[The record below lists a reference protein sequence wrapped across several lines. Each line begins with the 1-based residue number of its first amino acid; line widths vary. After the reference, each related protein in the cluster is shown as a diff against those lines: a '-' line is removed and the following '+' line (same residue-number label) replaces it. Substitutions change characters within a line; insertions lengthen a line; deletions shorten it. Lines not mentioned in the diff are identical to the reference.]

1 MGLIFDKKNLK
12 TELGHGTLKL
22 RRSVP
27 DILEWFATTSDDQE
41 LRLVAHNATLLL
53 KQYQDELKAA
63 QANRPEQLVLFD
75 LEDLA

>member
-1 MGLIFDKKNLK
+1 M
-12 TELGHGTLKL
+12 

-27 DILEWFATTSDDQE
+27 DILEWFATTSDDQG
-41 LRLVAHNATLLL
+41 LRLVAHNAALLL

-63 QANRPEQLVLFD
+63 QANRPEQLELFD